1 VKVGRQTKYL
11 LIANTVSSRS
21 FDTPVISIVIWLQID
36 RLLRTFYSVK
46 VVFFYGE
53 IMFVDTV
60 TVTAYVGHTFSWGY
74 GQDHLLTPCY
84 DYRYRPNGLFGPINP
99 ILRKTYGFLRR
110 LFAEVM
116 QVFKDRYVH
125 LGGDE
130 VPFDCW

>member
-1 VKVGRQTKYL
+1 MGRQIKYL
-11 LIANTVSSRS
+11 LIANTVSCRS
-21 FDTPVISIVIWLQID
+21 FDVPVIWIVIWLQRD
-36 RLLRTFYSVK
+36 CSFCH
-46 VVFFYGE
+46 GE
-53 IMFVDTV
+53 ILFVDTM
-60 TVTAYVGHTFSWGY
+60 TVAAYVGHTFSWGY